1 MLGMSHAEK
10 PREATLRKIARR
22 RDYRLERCRR
32 RDPQA
37 SGFGLYRLTDTRTGE
52 VYGVDAPGG
61 YGLDLDAVAA
71 LLDRGRLVPSS
82 TTSTSRRGRPRDK
95 ETNRDDS

>member
-1 MLGMSHAEK
+1 MRVAKPRTKTMRGTMLVMPHAEK

-52 VYGVDAPGG
+52 VFGADAPGG
-61 YGLDLDAVAA
+61 FGLDLDAVAA
-71 LLDRGRLVPSS
+71 ILDRGR
-82 TTSTSRRGRPRDK
+82 R
-95 ETNRDDS
+95 